1 MRHHRLILILP
12 LIVTLL
18 AAACAH
24 EPSPSV
30 SSLPSAAASQAGFAG
45 PYGTGTLRYEVS
57 GALTATD
64 DLELAIIE
72 LEPGSA
78 RLLYGDETGASQ
90 YVHLDVS
97 SGLSGV
103 DAAGGPLDISSPPGS
118 CTFTIARLDATG
130 VAGHFDCQNLTLL
143 DPDRGNI
150 GVVQVTG
157 TFEAKPSP

>member
-1 MRHHRLILILP
+1 MRHLRLIPLP
-12 LIVTLL
+12 LLIVPLL
-18 AAACAH
+18 AAACAP
-24 EPSPSV
+24 EPSPSDG
-30 SSLPSAAASQAGFAG
+30 SSPSAAASEAGFRG
-45 PYGTGTLRYEVS
+45 PYGTGTLHYEVS
-57 GALTATD
+57 GALTVTN

-97 SGLSGV
+97 SGLSGL
-103 DAAGGPLDISSPPGS
+103 DAAGGPLDTSSTQGS
-118 CTFTIARLDATG
+118 CTFTIAHLDATG
-130 VAGHFDCQNLTLL
+130 VAGHFDCQNLTLI

-157 TFEAKPSP
+157 TFEASPTP